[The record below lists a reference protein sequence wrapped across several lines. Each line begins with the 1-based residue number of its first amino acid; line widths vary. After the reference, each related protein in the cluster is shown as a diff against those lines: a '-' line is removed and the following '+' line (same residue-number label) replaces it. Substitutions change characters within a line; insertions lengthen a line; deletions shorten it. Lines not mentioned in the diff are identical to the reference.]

1 MYKTVPL
8 TRFNACSSTVCNVCR
23 DIKLDNLLLTDSG
36 ILKLI
41 DFGLSNTIGSQTLCG
56 SPLYAAPE
64 VLGAKHYGKE
74 VDVWSM

>member
-1 MYKTVPL
+1 MFVPL
-8 TRFNACSSTVCNVCR
+8 LYAIMCR

-36 ILKLI
+36 VLKLI